1 MLSEIV
7 KVSSIEPRFIKL
19 QPFNN
24 GSCTSC
30 SIKPTCGQ
38 YLLNSLYANRQIEL
52 PLSMLPKEMDTQS
65 LKKGTQILINIEAS
79 KLVSL
84 SMLLYL
90 APLLSILL
98 MTLLGQFAGF
108 NELVI
113 LALDIM
119 VLFLSMRILH
129 QYLKSHAGLE
139 DVNLSLISARH

>member
-1 MLSEIV
+1 
-7 KVSSIEPRFIKL
+7 
-19 QPFNN
+19 
-24 GSCTSC
+24 
-30 SIKPTCGQ
+30 
-38 YLLNSLYANRQIEL
+38 
-52 PLSMLPKEMDTQS
+52 MLPKEMDTQS